1 MVEFVS
7 GLENFQIHFK
17 KVNLRGKVS
26 KILFGVLTK
35 FRTSNDE
42 NGINNDFFN
51 HLSFL
56 LFSKLASSEK

>member
-7 GLENFQIHFK
+7 GLENSQIHFK
-17 KVNLRGKVS
+17 KANLKSKVS

-35 FRTSNDE
+35 FRTSNEE

>member
-1 MVEFVS
+1 MVEYA
-7 GLENFQIHFK
+7 LDWENSQIHFK
-17 KVNLRGKVS
+17 KANLRNKIS

-56 LFSKLASSEK
+56 FSKLASSEK